1 MVFKKVH
8 ENPKNAMQCRCC
20 CTEWRWTD
28 KKKYKRM
35 ILIDQKMLKI
45 MHMNNIDCFWMF
57 NKKNRLFLAAIGC
70 NSLIGECNSV
80 LQWVNVTK
88 TIAPSQSLWNVHRF
102 FIISIKYINK
112 LKLISSAWYT
122 HNGAHFFFWFYF
134 EALTACFEYTH

>member
-8 ENPKNAMQCRCC
+8 ENRKNAMQFWCC
-20 CTEWRWTD
+20 CTEWRL
-28 KKKYKRM
+28 YR
-35 ILIDQKMLKI
+35 QKI
-45 MHMNNIDCFWMF
+45 RREW
-57 NKKNRLFLAAIGC
+57 FLLTKQCWKWCIYTKSIVFECSIVAIGC
-70 NSLIGECNSV
+70 NPLIGKCNSV
-80 LQWVNVTK
+80 LQWVNVTE

-122 HNGAHFFFWFYF
+122 HNGAHFFWFYF